1 MNESATVRIFLVK
14 GSPTSVRTAEI
25 SNWTGKAVAGPRSQI
40 EDILKRAEAGK
51 PGVYFLAG
59 VNPESGKD
67 RVYIG
72 EAEVIRNR
80 IKGHLERDFWKTVVF
95 FVSKDENLTKAHIK
109 YLEGKLIE
117 TARTVGSLRVQSSPA
132 CLWPGRVM

>member
-14 GSPTSVRTAEI
+14 GSPTSIRTAEI

-40 EDILKRAEAGK
+40 EEILKRPEAGK
-51 PGVYFLAG
+51 PGVYFLSG
-59 VNPESGKD
+59 INPESGRD

-72 EAEVIRNR
+72 EAEIIRTR

-95 FVSKDENLTKAHIK
+95 FVRKDENLTKAHIK
-109 YLEGKLIE
+109 
-117 TARTVGSLRVQSSPA
+117 
-132 CLWPGRVM
+132 